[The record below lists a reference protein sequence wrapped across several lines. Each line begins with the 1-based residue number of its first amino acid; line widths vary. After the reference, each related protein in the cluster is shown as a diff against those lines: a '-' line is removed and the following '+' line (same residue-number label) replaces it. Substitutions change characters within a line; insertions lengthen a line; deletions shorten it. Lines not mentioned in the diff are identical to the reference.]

1 MNENARAVAAAVG
14 SAVVLPVLE
23 TVQAGAN
30 VLRVM
35 YERDDFYVASSL
47 QALGEVL
54 TFVARP
60 MVGLSSRISM
70 SVRWA
75 LASSWPLLRSSSSE
89 QFVYWFDSALA
100 RAQNLLIELYNILDP
115 VFNVRQDAID

>member
-23 TVQAGAN
+23 TVQAWAN

>member
-35 YERDDFYVASSL
+35 YERDDFYMASSL